1 MYNVHKTGTAYDIYN
16 LTALDFFYQKPN
28 KTTDNLKKYNY
39 ICKDKRVMS
48 SWKLKISM

>member
-39 ICKDKRVMS
+39 ICTVIYHNYDK
-48 SWKLKISM
+48 LLLY